1 MADIDVMKAA
11 AWGNH
16 ADRARALAF
25 TARDTAGRHAARAGE
40 FVTTVE
46 RLLAQLHIPFRW
58 AGAGGTRLD
67 LMGPD
72 GQFVEGPDLI
82 GTIAG
87 VESVPGLVAAL
98 AGKQPLSPLLTAF
111 AAGGGADALPYF
123 EGEDDLGFATFTAFA
138 RLILAGDDAAA
149 VRATLDAQA
158 DLGFDP
164 QDSAERGQANG
175 YAPLDGAGKVA
186 TSFLPAAVLGN
197 VAYQGAWNA
206 ATNSPA
212 IPAAAAGNKG
222 HYYRVATA
230 GTTAID
236 GEADWKVGDWI
247 VSNGTAWEKIDN
259 TDQVTSVA
267 GKQGVVTLVKADVGL
282 GNVDNTSDVNK
293 PVSTA
298 TQNALNLK
306 ADASA
311 VAADVAALDS
321 RVDVLEA
328 AGTQVF
334 GIGDMI
340 RTAAAAPTA
349 AGTWLKCGGG
359 AYLKSAYPTLGARL
373 RSRYAAYGT
382 PTTFTSPSS
391 GMKIA
396 GNSERYLALSA
407 TTSYLSLTGLS
418 FPSSISHGLSSV
430 AVVKWLHDRFLAV
443 QSNTAMASTVDNSA
457 WTPIT
462 ATGIF
467 ASTTIN
473 DAVYGNGKY
482 VLCGLNVSTGYIFY
496 STDCI
501 SWTSVTLTGFGEP
514 KALAFANGLFVVVGA
529 NGRIWVSPDAITW
542 TAVASPTATQLVTV
556 DGCEAGFAAA
566 TAAGLVY
573 TSRNGRSWGLK
584 DLPKPGTVNVTEIRA
599 TLDGKLIVSLVPASG
614 NTIVH
619 ESADLEVWG
628 QIGSTGY
635 AANVG
640 EMTPG
645 PSGLLAR
652 IGTTMYHSPY
662 MHDPATEF
670 VLPARLETF
679 IKAA

>member
-11 AWGNH
+11 AWANH

-282 GNVDNTSDVNK
+282 GNVDDTSDVNK

-298 TQNALNLK
+298 TQTALNLK

-334 GIGDMI
+334 GIGDTI
-340 RTAAAAPTA
+340 TTFAAAPTA
-349 AGTWLKCGGG
+349 DGTWLRCQGQ
-359 AYLKSAYPTLGARL
+359 TLL
-373 RSRYAAYGT
+373 RSSYPSLAAEVGNRFSSFGALASYTTT
-382 PTTFTSPSS
+382 PLNAVIDGNGSRFVA
-391 GMKIA
+391 IA
-396 GNSERYLALSA
+396 G
-407 TTSYLSLTGLS
+407 TTAYYSTTGLS
-418 FPSSISHGLSSV
+418 FIGANLHGLGSTSPLL
-430 AVVKWLHDRFLAV
+430 KWLNDRFFYIGGASSYGTSV
-443 QSNTAMASTVDNSA
+443 DGTSWTAITPVGHTAAASKNGA
-457 WTPIT
+457 
-462 ATGIF
+462 A
-467 ASTTIN
+467 
-473 DAVYGNGKY
+473 YGAGKY
-482 VLCGLNVSTGYIFY
+482 IMCGLSTNGYIWH
-496 STDCI
+496 STDLTN
-501 SWTSVTLTGFGEP
+501 WTSVLLPNFTSSS
-514 KALAFANGLFVVVGA
+514 ANSIAFANGKFVVVGA
-529 NGRIWVSPDAITW
+529 NGRIAYSVDGENWV
-542 TAVASPTATQLVTV
+542 AVASPTTTALVSVAGSRIGFIAVTA
-556 DGCEAGFAAA
+556 GGEAF
-566 TAAGLVY
+566 V
-573 TSRNGRSWGLK
+573 SRNGINWRVAQIDKTS
-584 DLPKPGTVNVTEIRA
+584 TVNGCEVTNHP
-599 TLDGKLIVSLVPASG
+599 DGKLIYSAYNGSASLISHADTLTEWFQVGSG
-614 NTIVH
+614 GGTHI
-619 ESADLEVWG
+619 SLAAG
-628 QIGSTGY
+628 PTG
-635 AANVG
+635 V
-640 EMTPG
+640 MT
-645 PSGLLAR
+645 R
-652 IGTTMYHSPY
+652 NGTTINFYPFANDAAAEFALPN
-662 MHDPATEF
+662 DPD
-670 VLPARLETF
+670 RF
-679 IKAA
+679 IKVAA